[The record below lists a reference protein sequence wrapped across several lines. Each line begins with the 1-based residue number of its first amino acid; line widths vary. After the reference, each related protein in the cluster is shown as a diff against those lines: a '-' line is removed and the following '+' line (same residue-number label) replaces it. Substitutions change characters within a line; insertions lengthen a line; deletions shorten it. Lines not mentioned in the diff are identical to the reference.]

1 MKKNIIKAV
10 TALGLVSSLST
21 SAVAADFGMAVGI
34 SGTDSNEIRGI
45 IKLDDTMRLE
55 PYTGLTYVSYNGV
68 SNTNLTL
75 GTAFHMLQPLSTNTE
90 LYYGAYIDFSTDA
103 ISDVDLGPV
112 AGVEYKFAKEFSVA
126 GEVALNFGF
135 GGATQIG
142 TKTSAVLRYYFIGL

>member
-10 TALGLVSSLST
+10 SALGLVSALST
-21 SAVAADFGMAVGI
+21 SAVAADFGMAAGI
-34 SGTDSNEIRGI
+34 SGTNNSEIRGI
-45 IKLDDTMRLE
+45 VKLDDSMRLE
-55 PYTGLTYVSYNGV
+55 PYVGFEYLSPSVGASR
-68 SNTNLTL
+68 TNFTL
-75 GTAFHMLQPLSTNTE
+75 GTAFHMLQPLSAKTD

-103 ISDVDLGPV
+103 LSDVDLGPV

-142 TKTSAVLRYYFIGL
+142 TTTSAVLRYYF